1 MLGRYM
7 ISRRD
12 RVGDWERAQI
22 AGARFAVT
30 TSESDCEETAC
41 SDPAVVASRDAP
53 RRCRSTESQSLAL
66 SVDEV

>member
-22 AGARFAVT
+22 AGARFAVIM
-30 TSESDCEETAC
+30 SESDCEETV
-41 SDPAVVASRDAP
+41 DPAVVVSRDAP